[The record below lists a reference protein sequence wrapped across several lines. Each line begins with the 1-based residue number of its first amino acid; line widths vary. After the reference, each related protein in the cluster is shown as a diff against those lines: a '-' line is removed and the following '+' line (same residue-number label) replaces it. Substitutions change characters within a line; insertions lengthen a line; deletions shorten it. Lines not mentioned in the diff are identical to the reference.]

1 MSEPDS
7 AVVVGVGPGLGTALT
22 QAFAAE
28 GYTVIPIA
36 RDATRLQDLKL
47 GPHGANIHPLGCDAA
62 DPAGLDAAFDHILA
76 TYGPL
81 RVAIYNAGTFLPGKV
96 ADTAPEDFERC
107 WRIGCFG
114 GFLMGRR
121 AAQAML
127 PHGRGTILFTGATA
141 SLRGGAGFVNLAAP
155 KFGLRAV
162 AQSLAREL
170 APNGIHVAHVLID
183 GQIRSPRH
191 EALLAERGPDSLLE
205 PEEIARAYVML
216 HRQHPSTWTQELDL
230 RPWVERF

>member
-1 MSEPDS
+1 MSERET
-7 AVVVGVGPGLGTALT
+7 AVIVGVGPGLGTALT
-22 QAFAAE
+22 RAFAAE
-28 GYTVIPIA
+28 GYTVVAMA
-36 RDATRLQDLKL
+36 RDAERLQVLKE
-47 GPHGANIHPLGCDAA
+47 GPGGAHIHPLACDAG
-62 DPAGLDAAFDHILA
+62 DPASVDAVFDHILA
-76 TYGPL
+76 GFGPL
-81 RVAIYNAGTFLPGKV
+81 RVAVYNAGSFLPGKV
-96 ADTAPEDFERC
+96 VDTDPAIFEKC

-114 GFLMGRR
+114 GFLVGRR

-127 PHGRGTILFTGATA
+127 PRGTGTILFTGATA

-170 APNGIHVAHVLID
+170 SPQGIHVAHVLID

-191 EALLAERGPDSLLE
+191 EALLLERGPNGLLE

-230 RPWVERF
+230 RPWVEKF